1 MKMNISTKID
11 HTLLKADAT
20 IEQIEQLCQEA
31 AKYKFATVCI
41 NPHYIALGAKLL
53 KESSTK
59 VCTVIGFPLGANKTA
74 VKLFEAIQAIEDGAE
89 EVDYVLNISDVKNGE
104 FEAVLQEMIQF
115 VNIKKN
121 HPKLVIKIILET
133 CYLTNDE
140 ITKVS
145 LLARKAGLDYVKT
158 STGFGTDGATQ
169 EAVRLMKKAVGDNVK
184 VKASGGVRT
193 ATDAAAY
200 IELGVERIGTS
211 NGISILEGVAPTS
224 NY

>member
-1 MKMNISTKID
+1 MNISTKID

>member
-1 MKMNISTKID
+1 MNISTKID

-20 IEQIEQLCQEA
+20 TEQIEQLCQEA

-41 NPHYIALGAKLL
+41 NPHYVALGAKLL

>member
-1 MKMNISTKID
+1 MNISTKID

-41 NPHYIALGAKLL
+41 NPHYVALGAKLL